1 MEIANVINY
10 AKQIENVMALY
21 LVGSFD
27 TPYHTPLSD
36 IDFAVI
42 LKEKME
48 FSEQAKILTDIMEI
62 LKTDRVDII
71 FLPGAGLPIQH
82 KVLRD
87 GRLLYN
93 RDTIF
98 LADFIEATIKRYCDF
113 QIDLNQFYRDY
124 DIGLREEFGY
134 DRI

>member
-1 MEIANVINY
+1 MDMTSVIDY
-10 AKQIENVMALY
+10 TKQNENMMVLY

-27 TPYHTPLSD
+27 TRYHTPLSD

-42 LKEKME
+42 SRNEMK
-48 FSEQAKILTDIMEI
+48 FNEQAKVLSDFMEI
-62 LKTDRVDII
+62 LHTDNVDII
-71 FLPGAGLPIQH
+71 FLPGAGLPMQH
-82 KVLRD
+82 KVLSN

-93 RDTIF
+93 RDPIF
-98 LADFIEATIKRYCDF
+98 LANFIEQTIKLYCDF

-134 DRI
+134 DRT